1 MEVRVKMSHNED
13 DFVEKLLK
21 DLPKAPPMSALEI
34 KRFEKNIDAL
44 VAGGGNRQ
52 TKRNWVPAFSVAAS
66 VIAVVAGLTIFSGNS
81 DIVKN
86 AVPSVTT
93 SESAAP
99 EPSSTSNPGASGD
112 NGSTGVNDDRTTY
125 GDSGSNG
132 VTSNTSDIPS
142 LSTGFEYSTDFKQ
155 ARTAVAKIAV
165 KGGTAKLSAAQISC
179 SVQLGVENSLW
190 AIDSGTYLGESIQ
203 AYYFGDS
210 KSTLQV
216 KIVGFGCKLID
227 TL

>member
-1 MEVRVKMSHNED
+1 MSHNED

-44 VAGGGNRQ
+44 VAAGGNRQ
-52 TKRNWVPAFSVAAS
+52 TKRNWVPVFSVAAS
-66 VIAVVAGLTIFSGNS
+66 VIAVMAGLTIFSGNS
-81 DIVKN
+81 EIVKN
-86 AVPSVTT
+86 AVPTVVA
-93 SESAAP
+93 SESATP
-99 EPSSTSNPGASGD
+99 EPGSTSNQGISTDA
-112 NGSTGVNDDRTTY
+112 GSKGKNDDRTTY
-125 GDSGSNG
+125 GDSGSNAG
-132 VTSNTSDIPS
+132 TSNTSDIPS
-142 LSTGFEYSTDFKQ
+142 LSTGYEYSTDLKQ
-155 ARTAVAKIAV
+155 ARSVVAKIAV
-165 KGGTAKLSAAQISC
+165 RGGTAKLSSTQISC
-179 SVQLGVENSLW
+179 SIQLGVEKNLW
-190 AIDSGTYLGESIQ
+190 ALDSGTYLGENIQ